1 MSKTIQ
7 VVLSDEEHSELM
19 QRAESEG
26 RKKSNMA
33 RKLIKDGLR
42 VGILSTEIKG
52 SDLLINLE
60 RSARRRDA

>member
-7 VVLSDEEHSELM
+7 VVLSDEEHSELI
-19 QRAESEG
+19 QRAEIEG